1 MLKRNFKDRNI
12 LTRPNTKCPAKGI
25 FLSGLLRDIKFSE
38 RGETLLEFSY
48 LFATLHAY
56 FYPHTMAG
64 ETIVRFNNVTFG
76 YEGARTLLDE
86 TDFNVRTGTKITI
99 MGQNGAGKSTIF
111 KLITGALKPKYGTI
125 NADKGLTIGQ
135 AFQVMPR
142 EDRDLTVQAFMRK
155 YCPDDS
161 YNIDAKIGEILRAVA
176 LKAPLDRIV
185 SSFSG
190 GQQARLLL
198 GAALI
203 SGPDLLLLDEPTN
216 NLDVAGIEKLT
227 EFLVSYKKTVM
238 VISHDADFLNAFT
251 DTVLYLD
258 IHTQKVEQYQGNYND
273 VVEQIAARIEKE
285 NRKNALLA
293 KEAQANKEQA
303 EVFAHKG
310 GKLRLVA
317 KKMREKAEELE
328 SQEVDNR
335 REDKTIRE
343 FTIPVQADI
352 GGVILGLTSVRVIRD
367 HTPVEQSVDISLQRG
382 RHLLLSG
389 PNGIGKTT
397 LLESLAHGT
406 ALGATIGAGVKIG
419 YYRQDFSTL
428 NFEQTVYEA
437 LNEAGDNNLQEGQL
451 RSFAA
456 GFLIT
461 GEVMKTK
468 IGYLSE
474 GQKALVAFATLCLQ
488 KPGLLILDE
497 PTNHVNF
504 RHLPVI
510 AKALDEYEGTMI
522 LVSHSNEFVWQIRI
536 DDYLELEP

>member
-1 MLKRNFKDRNI
+1 
-12 LTRPNTKCPAKGI
+12 
-25 FLSGLLRDIKFSE
+25 
-38 RGETLLEFSY
+38 
-48 LFATLHAY
+48 
-56 FYPHTMAG
+56 MAG
-64 ETIVRFNNVTFG
+64 ETLVRFNNVTYG
-76 YEGARTLLDE
+76 YEGGRTLLDE
-86 TDFNVRTGTKITI
+86 ADFNVRSGTKITI

-111 KLITGALKPKYGTI
+111 KLITGVIKAKYGVI
-125 NADKGLTIGQ
+125 NSDKNLTIGQ
-135 AFQVMPR
+135 AFQVMLM
-142 EDRDLTVQAFMRK
+142 EDRGLTVQAFMRK

-161 YNIDAKIGEILRAVA
+161 YNIDAKIGEILRAVNLA
-176 LKAPLDRIV
+176 APLDRIV

-190 GQQARLLL
+190 GQQARILLA
-198 GAALI
+198 GALI
-203 SGPDLLLLDEPTN
+203 SSPDLLLLDEPTN
-216 NLDVAGIEKLT
+216 NLDVAGIEHLT
-227 EFLVSYKKTVM
+227 EFLTKYKKTVM

-285 NRKNALLA
+285 NRKNALIA

-328 SQEVDNR
+328 SNEVENR

-343 FTIPVQADI
+343 FEIPVQKDI
-352 GGVILGLTSVRVIRD
+352 GGVILKLTSVQVIRN
-367 HTPVEQSVDISLQRG
+367 HEATEQIVDISLQRG

-397 LLESLAHGT
+397 LLESIARGT
-406 ALGATIGAGVKIG
+406 AKGATIGAGVKVG

-428 NFEQTVYEA
+428 NFDQTAYEA
-437 LNEAGDNNLQEGQL
+437 LSDACDNTLQEGPL

-456 GFLIT
+456 GFLIN

-468 IGYLSE
+468 IAYLSE
-474 GQKALVAFATLCLQ
+474 GQKALVAFACITLQ

-510 AKALDEYEGTMI
+510 AAALDKYEGTMI
-522 LVSHSNEFVWQIRI
+522 LVSHSNEFVWQIQI